1 MCREDNAREDSVPG
15 GRCPGRKVYW
25 EEKFPGGW
33 CAGRMMHREDRVP
46 GGKCLGGEV
55 SVRKYFHYESLRQE

>member
-1 MCREDNAREDSVPG
+1 MCREDSAR
-15 GRCPGRKVYW
+15 

-33 CAGRMMHREDRVP
+33 WAGRMMHREDRVP

-55 SVRKYFHYESLRQE
+55 SIRKDFH